1 MELIISRYSKSI
13 ESKVMDMIG
22 ETLSSGRRAVII
34 VPSQASFLM
43 EKKIIET
50 HGGFC
55 DAEVMSFEKLTSTI
69 LEREGGC
76 ALPRTDSI
84 GTGIRI
90 RRILEERSDEL
101 LLFSPENDEEL
112 HAHLAASYS
121 SLCAEGITPVELSS
135 MAANATGQL
144 SLKLKDMALTSE
156 QAQMIVSDMDNKQEA
171 VDALMGLG
179 FGEAQAAEAVEAVS
193 VLADNTEE
201 LVVKVWNTQYGKA
214 KS

>member
-55 DAEVMSFEKLTSTI
+55 DAEVMSFEKLTSTL

-76 ALPRTDSI
+76 ALPR
-84 GTGIRI
+84 R
-90 RRILEERSDEL
+90 
-101 LLFSPENDEEL
+101 
-112 HAHLAASYS
+112 
-121 SLCAEGITPVELSS
+121 
-135 MAANATGQL
+135 MAPPLGRGVGAQSAFAFGQ
-144 SLKLKDMALTSE
+144 
-156 QAQMIVSDMDNKQEA
+156 
-171 VDALMGLG
+171 DAC
-179 FGEAQAAEAVEAVS
+179 S
-193 VLADNTEE
+193 R
-201 LVVKVWNTQYGKA
+201 
-214 KS
+214 